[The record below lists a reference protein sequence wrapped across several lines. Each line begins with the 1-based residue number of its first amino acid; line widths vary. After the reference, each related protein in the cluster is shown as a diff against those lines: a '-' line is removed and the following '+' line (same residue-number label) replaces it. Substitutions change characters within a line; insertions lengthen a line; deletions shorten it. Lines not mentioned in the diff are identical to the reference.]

1 MQAGARLYRTL
12 PVEGEFLQDGGRLG
26 TDFAPVRLGSHRSEV
41 KFAICPRTKHHL
53 LSVAQ
58 SAQMSSKKW
67 VKKRESSFV
76 LLGITWIVCK
86 SRCAVTKNGVKL
98 AMEQGSTTAFMCRC
112 NTAAVMKYR
121 TFMFGC
127 CQNCISNRVLSN
139 RRN

>member
-26 TDFAPVRLGSHRSEV
+26 TDFAPVRLGQIRGEVRDLPRDRAPSVERGAVGTDVLKKMGQETRKLVRS
-41 KFAICPRTKHHL
+41 P
-53 LSVAQ
+53 
-58 SAQMSSKKW
+58 
-67 VKKRESSFV
+67 
-76 LLGITWIVCK
+76 GITWIVCK